1 MKTTPKY
8 PTVIIKKVSELSPAK
23 YNPRK
28 ISDEALGRLTK
39 SLAEFGNLQP
49 ITWNVQTG
57 NVVGGHQRLKV
68 YQAMGKTEVEV
79 WAVDLSE
86 QKEKA
91 ANIALNK
98 LSGEFDMPMLKDIL
112 EEIDTGDLDM
122 EITGF
127 GMDEIA
133 LMMEDAHPEVTED
146 EVPEVPVDAIT
157 KPGDLWILGEHRVLC
172 GDSTS
177 EADVSRL
184 MNGEKADMVFTDPP
198 YGINYDDSRW
208 NEIQKNHTGGQSKK
222 FGKKIF
228 GLYIR

>member
-1 MKTTPKY
+1 MKTTLKY

-68 YQAMGKTEVEV
+68 YQAMGKEEVEV

-98 LSGEFDMPMLKDIL
+98 LSGEFDMVMFKDLIG
-112 EEIDTGDLDM
+112 EIDTGDIDLD
-122 EITGF
+122 ITGF
-127 GMDEIA
+127 SQSELEQIMLYFKEPTDVNAEWDGMPEFSQ
-133 LMMEDAHPEVTED
+133 EDKTAFRRLIVNFNNQED
-146 EVPEVPVDAIT
+146 FDKFCKAIGQKLTDAT
-157 KPGDLWILGEHRVLC
+157 KSIYYPKLANEPCMDKVY
-172 GDSTS
+172 
-177 EADVSRL
+177 AD
-184 MNGEKADMVFTDPP
+184 T
-198 YGINYDDSRW
+198 
-208 NEIQKNHTGGQSKK
+208 
-222 FGKKIF
+222 
-228 GLYIR
+228 